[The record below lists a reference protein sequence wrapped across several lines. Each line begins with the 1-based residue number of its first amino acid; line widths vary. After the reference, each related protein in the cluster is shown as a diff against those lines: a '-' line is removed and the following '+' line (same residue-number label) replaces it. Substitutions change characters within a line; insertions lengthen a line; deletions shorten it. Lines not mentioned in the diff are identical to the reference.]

1 MGLSAILPLA
11 VALLIGIVGGAV
23 LVNMLLGSRIRSLLP
38 DHGEAN
44 TGSNVLGI
52 TRTPE
57 PPPGALTSEVL
68 QKQEEIRTLR
78 TKLTASDSEV
88 DTLKKR
94 CTELEEKAS
103 KATTLETELAALQK
117 RVQEAPAGEAS
128 ASDAIAKTPES
139 EEKQSAAA
147 AVIEGLK
154 KELSELREKSEAST
168 TKAEEQAKALQA
180 LETEKTGLAAKRDE
194 MLKDQEALAL
204 IHKEKEATTTEQ
216 IESLKKELAELRE
229 KSEASSTR
237 AENQQN
243 AIKSLED
250 EKIELSKKRDEL
262 LKDQET
268 QKAKL
273 TKLEAAKSELSEKQE
288 LLLKEQMTLKAQ
300 LVELTAQLD
309 AERKQ
314 TNEKAQLLGKAREQ
328 LSITLK
334 VLGTEMADVKNEKA
348 KEKAEEK
355 VVAVAAR

>member
-1 MGLSAILPLA
+1 
-11 VALLIGIVGGAV
+11 
-23 LVNMLLGSRIRSLLP
+23 
-38 DHGEAN
+38 
-44 TGSNVLGI
+44 
-52 TRTPE
+52 
-57 PPPGALTSEVL
+57 
-68 QKQEEIRTLR
+68 
-78 TKLTASDSEV
+78 
-88 DTLKKR
+88 
-94 CTELEEKAS
+94 
-103 KATTLETELAALQK
+103 
-117 RVQEAPAGEAS
+117 
-128 ASDAIAKTPES
+128 
-139 EEKQSAAA
+139 
-147 AVIEGLK
+147 
-154 KELSELREKSEAST
+154 
-168 TKAEEQAKALQA
+168 
-180 LETEKTGLAAKRDE
+180 
-194 MLKDQEALAL
+194 MLKEQEALAL

-237 AENQQN
+237 AENQQH

-300 LVELTAQLD
+300 VVELTAQLD